1 VSLHRNS
8 IEEDEAELLRWA
20 RPHLGLLP
28 AGGTRRRRQAEASHA
43 AAVDLAVVIGPSQK
57 DAKKKDKRDRERTQQ
72 EVLHDLAVVTEPSQ
86 QEARS

>member
-1 VSLHRNS
+1 VSLHRNN

-28 AGGTRRRRQAEASHA
+28 AGGTRRRQAEASRA